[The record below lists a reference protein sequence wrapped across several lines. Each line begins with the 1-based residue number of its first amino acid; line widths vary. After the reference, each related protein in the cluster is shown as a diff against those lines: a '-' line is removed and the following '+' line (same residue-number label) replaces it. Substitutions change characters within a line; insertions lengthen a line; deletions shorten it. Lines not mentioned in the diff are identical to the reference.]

1 MYALKGKKMKRN
13 TIAVLLVVSLLSLTA
28 CSSNTE
34 QKDTPKSS
42 EVLNQTTAAPKTET
56 GTPVETSAPK
66 EETKETTAATT
77 TKADG
82 KTTAATTTAKAEVT
96 TPATSQTTKPA
107 GNTGTVKAGVLSSQS
122 GHPSFSASASFEA
135 NRDKLNAYLEKIS
148 GYQFVYDGI
157 ASVSDERPSV
167 AQLIYNDD
175 GRYGLHVFEW
185 REDKNESAAMTKKIN
200 AVLEAIYFISGDKE
214 FATSLWK
221 LIDGVY
227 LNGTANTKEQ
237 GFESVSNEGSIYVF
251 KKNGFEVEWDNGDTY
266 AMFISKVK

>member
-1 MYALKGKKMKRN
+1 MKRN

-56 GTPVETSAPK
+56 GTPAVTSAPK

-77 TKADG
+77 TKADV
-82 KTTAATTTAKAEVT
+82 KTPAETTTTAKAEVT

-122 GHPSFSASASFEA
+122 GRPSLSASATFEA
-135 NRDKLNAYLEKIS
+135 NRDKLNTYLEKVL
-148 GYQFVYDGI
+148 GYEFYYDGI

-185 REDKNESAAMTKKIN
+185 RTNKNESAAMTKKIN
-200 AVLEAIYFISGDKE
+200 VVLEAIYFISGDKE

-227 LNGTANTKEQ
+227 VNGTANTDDE
-237 GFESVSNEGSIYVF
+237 GFESVRNDGSIYVF

-266 AMFISKVK
+266 AMFISKAK